1 MDVLPSGSIFHELKV
16 VHDTGY
22 FDGKVSPEE
31 RWQQVSHLKNPFWV
45 IKKLF
50 SVSGHILDLEER
62 KCQELLRH
70 CKMGSVLFVSVYKS
84 LQVFARLE

>member
-31 RWQQVSHLKNPFWV
+31 RWQQVSQNLNTLF
-45 IKKLF
+45 KKL
-50 SVSGHILDLEER
+50 
-62 KCQELLRH
+62 K
-70 CKMGSVLFVSVYKS
+70 
-84 LQVFARLE
+84 

>member
-31 RWQQVSHLKNPFWV
+31 RWQQVRDKKGAISQCGKCHNFLSLRFYVKIIILGILGVQNLPF
-45 IKKLF
+45 
-50 SVSGHILDLEER
+50 
-62 KCQELLRH
+62 
-70 CKMGSVLFVSVYKS
+70 
-84 LQVFARLE
+84 

>member
-31 RWQQVSHLKNPFWV
+31 RWQQVRDKKGAILISPFGRFQFSKV
-45 IKKLF
+45 TDIKK
-50 SVSGHILDLEER
+50 GYI
-62 KCQELLRH
+62 
-70 CKMGSVLFVSVYKS
+70 
-84 LQVFARLE
+84 

>member
-31 RWQQVSHLKNPFWV
+31 RWQQVSHIKNPFWV
-45 IKKLF
+45 IKNRTVCPDTNWIQPLHSVLRTVPKRILKLF
-50 SVSGHILDLEER
+50 DFDNV
-62 KCQELLRH
+62 
-70 CKMGSVLFVSVYKS
+70 KS
-84 LQVFARLE
+84 KIDSIFT

>member
-31 RWQQVSHLKNPFWV
+31 RWQQVR
-45 IKKLF
+45 
-50 SVSGHILDLEER
+50 EER
-62 KCQELLRH
+62 VQFY
-70 CKMGSVLFVSVYKS
+70 SVEIL
-84 LQVFARLE
+84 

>member
-31 RWQQVSHLKNPFWV
+31 RWQQV
-45 IKKLF
+45 
-50 SVSGHILDLEER
+50 R
-62 KCQELLRH
+62 KASIHQWEIY
-70 CKMGSVLFVSVYKS
+70 F
-84 LQVFARLE
+84 

>member
-1 MDVLPSGSIFHELKV
+1 MFLKLAYMKKWALKKMDVLPSGSIFHELKV

-50 SVSGHILDLEER
+50 SVPWQKLILEER
-62 KCQELLRH
+62 K
-70 CKMGSVLFVSVYKS
+70 S
-84 LQVFARLE
+84 

>member
-31 RWQQVSHLKNPFWV
+31 RWQQVRD
-45 IKKLF
+45 KK
-50 SVSGHILDLEER
+50 GAILIS
-62 KCQELLRH
+62 LLGKLIR
-70 CKMGSVLFVSVYKS
+70 
-84 LQVFARLE
+84 

>member
-31 RWQQVSHLKNPFWV
+31 RWQQVRDKKGAILISPLGKLIRYSEIATLVKPKNQ
-45 IKKLF
+45 KY
-50 SVSGHILDLEER
+50 
-62 KCQELLRH
+62 LRI
-70 CKMGSVLFVSVYKS
+70 
-84 LQVFARLE
+84 